1 MLLHCCATVSVWAR
15 RTVPRAP
22 APPPPFAARTGT
34 HTLVREWWALGAAH
48 VTARDHFGRTPPLD
62 WARRNA
68 SASVRHLLDYGA
80 DVGLVDADIVPQS
93 WARDFVVNSQDQMP
107 FVC

>member
-1 MLLHCCATVSVWAR
+1 MWAR
-15 RTVPRAP
+15 RTVPKAP
-22 APPPPFAARTGT
+22 GSPSPLAARTGT

-48 VTARDHFGRTPPLD
+48 VTARDHFGRTPLD

-80 DVGLVDADIVPQS
+80 DVRLVDADIVPQS
-93 WARDFVVNSQDQMP
+93 WCASLFATHKTS
-107 FVC
+107 